1 MLPEN
6 ITCAFKNKASFQKL
20 EIKFGFSYYPGARKK
35 NWDFISNLIARD
47 LSDKIE
53 MYSTHNEG
61 TSAVAQRFIRTLN
74 DKIYN
79 HVTAILKH
87 LYISRLD
94 EVVDKYSKTDH
105 QIIKMNYIS
114 RGVECNKKS

>member
-20 EIKFGFSYYPGARKK
+20 EKKFGFSYYPGARKK
-35 NWDFISNLIARD
+35 KWDFISNLIARN

-61 TSAVAQRFIRTLN
+61 TSAVAERFIRTLN
-74 DKIYN
+74 DKVYN
-79 HVTAILKH
+79 HACNIKKFV
-87 LYISRLD
+87 
-94 EVVDKYSKTDH
+94 H
-105 QIIKMNYIS
+105 Q
-114 RGVECNKKS
+114 